1 MARGALRIKI
11 ADFGD
16 LPAIAQF
23 ARSTVPTAG
32 SAQLGT
38 THARRADAQIPS
50 RYESILADPSR
61 TMLLAVDDP
70 PAAGAAQER
79 PADGEIVGM
88 AVLSVDEVSATIA
101 VPGVHVTNL
110 MVAAG
115 HRRRGIGRALL
126 AAAVR
131 YADSHGIDHLAV
143 AVLAEDRE
151 THRYL
156 ARLGF
161 APLIVR
167 RVAPVAAVRRA
178 LNMVDS
184 AVERRLAPTSQRRV
198 RRTLGAARVLRRGA

>member
-70 PAAGAAQER
+70 PAAGAARER